1 MRLNSWHTLI
11 DRNEA
16 EGASMTRYL
25 FDDMW
30 SVGEQIARA
39 ESILL
44 CMEFDGVLAPEM
56 EEESLISPSPQM
68 HRVLWSLVNQER
80 HSMAFLSHRS
90 RRDLQM
96 RIGLPDVWYA
106 GCHGL
111 EISGPGIVSI
121 HPTAALF
128 SEQLQPVA
136 ALLKERLR
144 AYPEITCQDLG
155 LILRISIRDQPA
167 SVIDQI
173 RQVTEDLV
181 RQNTTLCRTHME
193 PDILEVR
200 PAINWNHGLA
210 TKWLQQHVASANPL
224 IIFLGTED
232 EAAFLSL
239 DDAIT
244 IRVGENERSAAQFYL
259 AGPPD
264 VRRFLEWIG
273 GLTRELQG
281 LSAAAAGAD

>member
-1 MRLNSWHTLI
+1 
-11 DRNEA
+11 
-16 EGASMTRYL
+16 MTRYL

-39 ESILL
+39 DSVLL

-56 EEESLISPSPQM
+56 EEESLISLSPQM

-90 RRDLQM
+90 RRDLQT

-111 EISGPGIVSI
+111 EISGPGIVRI

-128 SEQLQPVA
+128 SAQLQPVA
-136 ALLKERLR
+136 ALLKERLL
-144 AYPEITCQDLG
+144 AYPEIACQDLG
-155 LILRISIRDQPA
+155 LILRISLHDQTA
-167 SVIDQI
+167 SVIDQ
-173 RQVTEDLV
+173 V
-181 RQNTTLCRTHME
+181 RQATEELVCQNASLCRMYAE
-193 PDILEVR
+193 PEILEVR
-200 PAINWNHGLA
+200 PAMSWNHGSAAQWIEQQLA
-210 TKWLQQHVASANPL
+210 PAEPL
-224 IIFLGTED
+224 IVYLGTED

-244 IRVGENERSAAQFYL
+244 IRVGESERSAAQFYL

-264 VRRFLEWIG
+264 VRRFLEWVG
-273 GLTRELQG
+273 GLARELQG
-281 LSAAAAGAD
+281 TNVAAADAG